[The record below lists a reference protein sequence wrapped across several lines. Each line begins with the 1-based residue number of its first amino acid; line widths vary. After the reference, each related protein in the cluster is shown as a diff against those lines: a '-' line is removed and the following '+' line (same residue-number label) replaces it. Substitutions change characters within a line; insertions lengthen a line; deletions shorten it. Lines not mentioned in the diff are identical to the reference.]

1 MFSRVADNAN
11 IDVISQIN
19 FSNPAAG
26 TQKQIEIDDE
36 RKTRIFMEKRISQEV
51 AIDNLGDEFKGYV
64 GGSIPFHRQMNP
76 ISQIV

>member
-1 MFSRVADNAN
+1 M
-11 IDVISQIN
+11 QIN

-64 GGSIPFHRQMNP
+64 GGSNSTDLAI
-76 ISQIV
+76 

>member
-64 GGSIPFHRQMNP
+64 GGSNSTDLAI
-76 ISQIV
+76 